1 LPGDAQAGQP
11 DGEGHLCV
19 GGSCEAISPEGEAAS
34 QETPDPFIKLVG
46 HVAHETRVNRPEI
59 VVDLGNPAD
68 PPEEVRSLERE
79 LVVLQKR
86 E

>member
-1 LPGDAQAGQP
+1 M
-11 DGEGHLCV
+11 
-19 GGSCEAISPEGEAAS
+19 

-59 VVDLGNPAD
+59 VVDLGNPTD